1 MNEPAGR
8 DETAS
13 EQRARLR
20 RTARLSAVQALYQM
34 ELTGAGA
41 KSVVMQFRNHQ
52 FGYDDEPGEY
62 IESDEDF
69 FEDLL
74 SGIVSRQDEVDSL
87 AASVVKEGWKY
98 SRLDATVRAILRAGG
113 YELVARPDV
122 PTGVVINE
130 YVDIAK
136 AFFEG
141 PEPGLINATLDAL
154 ARKARPD
161 APSDRAG

>member
-1 MNEPAGR
+1 MSEASRQNETP
-8 DETAS
+8 S

-41 KSVVMQFRNHQ
+41 KQVVMQFRNHS
-52 FGYDDEPGEY
+52 FGYDDEPGQY
-62 IESDEDF
+62 IEADEDF

-74 SGIVSRQDEVDSL
+74 TGIVSRQDEVDSL

-98 SRLDATVRAILRAGG
+98 SRLDSTVRAILRAAG
-113 YELVARPDV
+113 YELVARDDV
-122 PTGVVINE
+122 PSAVVINE

-136 AFFEG
+136 AFYEG
-141 PEPGLINATLDAL
+141 PEPGFINATLDAL
-154 ARKARPD
+154 ARKAR
-161 APSDRAG
+161 SGDRGE

>member
-1 MNEPAGR
+1 MTEAAGDR
-8 DETAS
+8 ENAS

-34 ELTGAGA
+34 ELTGVGA
-41 KSVVMQFRNHQ
+41 KAVVMQFRNHK
-52 FGYDDEPGEY
+52 FGYDDEPGDY

-74 SGIVSRQDEVDSL
+74 NGIVARQDEVDSL

-98 SRLDATVRAILRAGG
+98 SRLDSTVRAILRAGG
-113 YELVARPDV
+113 YELVARADV

-141 PEPGLINATLDAL
+141 PEPGFINATLDAL
-154 ARKARPD
+154 ARKIRSGAASDAR
-161 APSDRAG
+161 G

>member
-1 MNEPAGR
+1 MSEPGAAA
-8 DETAS
+8 ENAS

-34 ELTGAGA
+34 ELTGQGA
-41 KSVVMQFRNHQ
+41 NSVVKQFRNHQ
-52 FGYDDEPGEY
+52 FGSDDEPGEY
-62 IESDEDF
+62 IEADEDF

-74 SGIVSRQDEVDSL
+74 TGIVNRQDEVDRL

-98 SRLDATVRAILRAGG
+98 SRLDSTVRAILRAGG
-113 YELVARPDV
+113 YELVAREDV
-122 PTGVVINE
+122 PVGVVINE

-141 PEPGLINATLDAL
+141 PEPGFINATLDAL
-154 ARKARPD
+154 SRKAR
-161 APSDRAG
+161 APAQGPG